1 MDTTPSDPLPF
12 ADSLD
17 DWTELIGSTFVALSI
32 APKAKGP
39 VGGSIRNRN
48 VGHLSAAEVSSSA
61 QTFTRSKR
69 LISDAPS
76 NLFQVG
82 LVTKGTG
89 RLIQDG
95 RTCQLSAGDFAV
107 YETARTFQWQ
117 LDGEWKL
124 LVFTWQRE
132 AIDLDTRESEQ
143 ITARTFPGDSGLS
156 GILSRTLTDVV
167 KLGGDISACDGI
179 RFADELAAMTLT
191 VGRQDRENR
200 ITPNDLVRRILDFI
214 EVNLSDP
221 QLDPSM
227 VARHFFIS
235 TRTLHRLFAKEG
247 TTVANW
253 IRSRR
258 LDKCRHGLLV
268 DPHANITSVIA
279 RYGYFD
285 LAQFSR
291 NFSAQYGVNPTQFR
305 ARYR

>member
-227 VARHFFIS
+227 VARHFFHLDSNFAS
-235 TRTLHRLFAKEG
+235 TFRQRRHHRCQ
-247 TTVANW
+247 
-253 IRSRR
+253 
-258 LDKCRHGLLV
+258 LD
-268 DPHANITSVIA
+268 
-279 RYGYFD
+279 
-285 LAQFSR
+285 
-291 NFSAQYGVNPTQFR
+291 TQ
-305 ARYR
+305 

>member
-1 MDTTPSDPLPF
+1 MDTAPSDPF

-17 DWTELIGSTFVALSI
+17 DWIELIGSTFVSLAI
-32 APKAKGP
+32 APETKNSLRGR
-39 VGGSIRNRN
+39 IRNHN

-69 LISDAPS
+69 LISDAPAD
-76 NLFQVG
+76 LFQVG
-82 LVTKGTG
+82 LVTQGTG

-107 YETARTFQWQ
+107 YETARTFQWR

-124 LVFTWQRE
+124 LVFTWQRD

-143 ITARTFPGDSGLS
+143 ITARTLPGDSGIS

-167 KLGGDISACDGI
+167 QLGGDISACDGI
-179 RFADELAAMTLT
+179 RFADELAAMTVT
-191 VGRQDRENR
+191 VGRQDRENL
-200 ITPNDLVRRILDFI
+200 ITPDDLMRRILGYI
-214 EVNLSDP
+214 EANLSDP

-247 TTVANW
+247 TTVAHW
-253 IRSRR
+253 IRRRR
-258 LDKCRHGLLV
+258 LDKCRHALLV
-268 DPHANITSVIA
+268 DPHTNITAVIA